1 LDIGA
6 MELKTKVKVSNITSL
21 SEARYCAGMGVD
33 FLGFRFWDNDENN
46 YETDFKR
53 FTEISSWVSG
63 PKFVIECL
71 YENDFT
77 WVINQKIAAEYIQV
91 ELDYL
96 TPADLVGYK
105 LFILVPDVPTAE
117 MIDKLVSYSRQDHSV
132 LVTLEGFENNKHHL
146 NGFSVFMEEGKEA
159 WQQNLDTLL
168 NLPING
174 IFVEG
179 NEETTP
185 GIQNYDHLSE
195 ILEKLTVNED

>member
-33 FLGFRFWDNDENN
+33 FLGFRFWND
-46 YETDFKR
+46 YETDLKR
-53 FTEISSWVSG
+53 FTEITSWVSG
-63 PKFVIECL
+63 PKLVIECL
-71 YENDFT
+71 HEEDFT
-77 WVINQKIAAEYIQV
+77 WVVSKKIAADYIQI

-96 TPADLVGYK
+96 TPGHLDGYK

-117 MIDKLVSYSRQDHSV
+117 MIDKLVSYSNQGHCV
-132 LVTLEGFENNKHHL
+132 LVTLEGFENNKHYL
-146 NGFSVFMEEGKEA
+146 NGFSVFMEEGRED

-168 NLPING
+168 NLPIDG

>member
-33 FLGFRFWDNDENN
+33 FLGFRFWDTDENN
-46 YETDFKR
+46 YKTDFKH
-53 FTEISSWVSG
+53 FTEISPWVSG

-71 YENDFT
+71 YEKDFA
-77 WVINQKIAAEYIQV
+77 WVISQKIAAEYIQV

-96 TPADLVGYK
+96 TPAELDGYK
-105 LFILVPDVPTAE
+105 LFILLPDVPTSE
-117 MIDKLVSYSRQDHSV
+117 MIDKLVSYSKQDHCV
-132 LVTLEGFENNKHHL
+132 LVTLEGFEKNKHHL
-146 NGFSVFMEEGKEA
+146 NGFSVFMEEGKEE
-159 WQQNLDTLL
+159 WQQDLGTLL
-168 NLPING
+168 DLPIDG

-179 NEETTP
+179 IEETAP